1 VIVVVATVRAVFD
14 GDRDADDD
22 VPERTTMTRGRARAL
37 GAALTLAIGLTAC
50 GGDEGGDGGGE
61 GGGGGDASSIVV
73 WTGDT
78 IPERV
83 TATEEIIAGF
93 TEETGIEVE
102 FVGVDE
108 DQFVQLLTSAAAAG
122 ELPDVVGSQPLAG
135 VRTMAANELIN
146 TDAAAAVV
154 EALGADTFSER
165 SLEFTKDGESQLAV
179 PTDAWS
185 QLLFYRKDLFDAA
198 GLAAPET
205 YDDISAAAEALD
217 SPEVA
222 GIVAA
227 TTPGDGFT
235 QQTFEHLAMAN
246 GCEMVDD
253 SGEVTIDSEQCVAAF
268 DFFGNLMTNYSV
280 TGTQDVD
287 TVRANYFAGQAAM
300 AIWSTFLLDE
310 MAGLRNDA
318 LPTCPE
324 CTADPAFLAKN
335 SGVAAELQGPDG
347 DEPAQFGE
355 VAAWVITTDA
365 ATEPAQQFVE
375 YMLSDGYIDW
385 LAIAPEGKFPVRAG
399 TQDNPTEYVDA
410 WQDLEIGVDTKA
422 PLSDFYP
429 PEVVEILT
437 SGADNLSRWGI
448 TQGQGDLVGASLG
461 ELPVPQAIG
470 ALVAGEVDAQG
481 AADQAAEALRTIQDS
496 LG

>member
-1 VIVVVATVRAVFD
+1 MRASKRSITVSAALVATMVLAAC
-14 GDRDADDD
+14 GEDDD
-22 VPERTTMTRGRARAL
+22 APDA
-37 GAALTLAIGLTAC
+37 
-50 GGDEGGDGGGE
+50 GDGE
-61 GGGGGDASSIVV
+61 EASSIVV

-83 TATEEIIAGF
+83 AASEEIIAGF
-93 TEETGIEVE
+93 TEETGIDVE

-135 VRTMAANELIN
+135 VRTMAANEMVDS
-146 TDAAAAVV
+146 DAAAAVD

-165 SLEFTKDGESQLAV
+165 SLEFTREGDSQLAV

-185 QLLFYRKDLFDAA
+185 QLLFYRTDLFDAA
-198 GLAAPET
+198 GIAAPET
-205 YDDISAAAEALD
+205 YDDITAAAEALD
-217 SPEVA
+217 SAEVA

-227 TTPGDGFT
+227 TTPGDAFT
-235 QQTFEHLAMAN
+235 QQTFEHLALAN

-253 SGEVTIDSEQCVAAF
+253 SGEVTMDSEECVASF
-268 DFFGNLMTNYSV
+268 DFFGNLLTNYSV

-324 CTADPAFLAKN
+324 CQDDPAFLAKY
-335 SGVAAELQGPDG
+335 SGVAAQLQGPDG
-347 DEPAQFGE
+347 DEPAQYGE
-355 VAAWVITTDA
+355 VSAWVITEGA

-385 LAIAPEGKFPVRAG
+385 LAIAPEGKFPVRTG
-399 TQDNPTEYVDA
+399 TEDNPTEYVDA

-422 PLSDFYP
+422 PLSDFYSQD
-429 PEVVEILT
+429 VVDILT

-461 ELPVPQAIG
+461 ELPVPQAVG
-470 ALVAGEVDAQG
+470 ALVAGDVDAQG
-481 AADQAAEALRTIQDS
+481 AAEQAAEALRTIQGS

>member
-1 VIVVVATVRAVFD
+1 MTRLNRPTTVVAAVFALVALAACS
-14 GDRDADDD
+14 GDDD
-22 VPERTTMTRGRARAL
+22 D
-37 GAALTLAIGLTAC
+37 
-50 GGDEGGDGGGE
+50 GGEADGGGGGE
-61 GGGGGDASSIVV
+61 GGGDADSIVV

-83 TATEEIIAGF
+83 AATEEIIAGF
-93 TEETGIEVE
+93 TEETGVEVE
-102 FVGVDE
+102 FVGIDE

-135 VRTMAANELIN
+135 VRTMAANELVNIE
-146 TDAAAAVV
+146 AAEAVIG
-154 EALGADTFSER
+154 ALDESTFSER
-165 SLEFTKDGESQLAV
+165 ALEFTSEGDDQLAV

-198 GLAAPET
+198 GLDAPET
-205 YDDISAAAEALD
+205 YDDITAAAEALD

-227 TTPGDGFT
+227 TTPGDAFT
-235 QQTFEHLAMAN
+235 QQTFEHLALAN

-253 SGEVTIDSEQCVAAF
+253 SGEVTMDSEQCVAAF

-324 CTADPAFLAKN
+324 CAGDPAYLATN
-335 SGVAAELQGPDG
+335 GGVVAQLQGPDG
-347 DEPAQFGE
+347 DEPAQYGE
-355 VAAWVITTDA
+355 VAAWVITADA

-375 YMLSDGYIDW
+375 YMMSDGYIDW
-385 LAIAPEGKFPVRAG
+385 LAIAPEGKFPTRFG
-399 TQDNPTEYVDA
+399 TPENPTEYVDA
-410 WQDLEIGVDTKA
+410 WAELEIGVDTKA

-429 PEVVEILT
+429 PEVVDILT

-461 ELPVPQAIG
+461 ELPVPQAVG
-470 ALVAGEVDAQG
+470 ALVAGDVDAQ
-481 AADQAAEALRTIQDS
+481 AAAEQAAEALRTIQGS